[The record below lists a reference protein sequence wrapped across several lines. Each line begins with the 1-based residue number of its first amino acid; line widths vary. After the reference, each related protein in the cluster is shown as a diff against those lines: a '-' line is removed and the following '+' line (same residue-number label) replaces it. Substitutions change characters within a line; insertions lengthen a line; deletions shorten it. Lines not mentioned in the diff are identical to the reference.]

1 MSIALVVDDH
11 PITHVGCRRL
21 LTEAGYER
29 VLEALNAEQA
39 CRLATAHRP
48 RLMLVDLALP
58 LVGGLLLIPR
68 LLDRVPEASILVF
81 TMNESPTFAAQ
92 ALEAGAK
99 GYLSKSSGPADF
111 TEAVRTVEGGRIY
124 LERSMATELAML
136 NVAGKG
142 DSLGGLSAREQQV
155 LQLVGE
161 GRSHGEIADRI
172 NVSYKTVANICALL
186 KRKLNVRN
194 HSDLIRLAIERER
207 SGRAGHP
214 G

>member
-1 MSIALVVDDH
+1 MSVALVVDDH

-48 RLMLVDLALP
+48 RLMLVDLAMP
-58 LVGGLLLIPR
+58 LVGGLQLIPR
-68 LLDRVPEASILVF
+68 LLDRVPEAALLVF
-81 TMNESPTFAAQ
+81 SMNDSPIFAAQ
-92 ALEAGAK
+92 ALEAGAR
-99 GYLSKSSGPADF
+99 GFLSKSSRAADF
-111 TEAVRTVEGGRIY
+111 TEAVRTVEAGRVY

-136 NVAGKG
+136 NVAAKS
-142 DSLGGLSAREQQV
+142 DPLAGLSAREHQV
-155 LQLVGE
+155 LQLVGK
-161 GRSHGEIADRI
+161 GCSHGEIAERVH
-172 NVSYKTVANICALL
+172 VSYKTVANICALL

-207 SGRAGHP
+207 TR
-214 G
+214 